1 MILWRSLLLIYPKI
15 DVRLPKT
22 FGFAIRFVHELPSAE
37 IEDAVQSFRCFPSLV
52 SDLTNNGAGIEYEV
66 IQSDRTLSTLS
77 AMGKGC
83 WWPSPTDVQLE
94 LHRNMATTEYH
105 SVFVFWPQNNLQAG
119 TSVRSAG
126 WGLGMGASSWS
137 MGATYA
143 TVANIQ
149 TTAWRI
155 PLPGEVWLHEWL
167 HGVCRH
173 FANQGHPMPDGDA
186 DGADRH
192 GYVRSPTIG
201 WTDYYRDLMS
211 GRVMEKGGPTG
222 VPLSA
227 WRIPLA

>member
-15 DVRLPKT
+15 DVRPPRT
-22 FGFAIRFVHELPSAE
+22 FGFSKRFVHALPAAE

-52 SDLTNNGAGIEYEV
+52 SDLTDHGAGIEYEI
-66 IQSDRTLSTLS
+66 IQTNRTLSTLS
-77 AMGKGC
+77 VMGEGC

-94 LHRNMATTEYH
+94 LHRHMATAKYH
-105 SVFVFWPQNNLQAG
+105 SVFVFWPQNNLQTG

-149 TTAWRI
+149 NAAWRV

-173 FANQGHPMPDGDA
+173 
-186 DGADRH
+186 
-192 GYVRSPTIG
+192 
-201 WTDYYRDLMS
+201 LS
-211 GRVMEKGGPTG
+211 GRVMGNGGPTG
-222 VPLSA
+222 IPLSA
-227 WRIPLA
+227 WRLPLA